1 MNTLKLY
8 PPYFV
13 KPRSVLTTKTRI
25 PPPTSYPRETKRHIL
40 RRNYHQPTAHVR
52 AYITDEVSAIVV
64 DLGSSTVKAGYAGE
78 DTPKAVFPSAVG
90 WLAKDQESAGG
101 KDGGDVEMQE
111 ADGKDGEKGKKAAG
125 GGGAKEYF
133 VNDLSYRRDHMEMTS
148 PFNAEGLL
156 EDWDVVEALWAHTL
170 KKRLVVQPDEHPILL
185 GEPVHTTRE
194 GREKMVELLFE
205 KHNPPAVFLAK
216 NPMLTSFASGR
227 ATSLVID
234 CGGSGT
240 TVSAVH
246 DGYAMQKAVTR
257 SPLGGDAITDI
268 VLKYLE
274 KTKKTPVRPRYEFK
288 RKPKG
293 DGESFDVI
301 DVDCPNTTAGYRLH
315 KQREITA
322 DLKETVFRMS
332 DTTYSEEDNQNIP
345 AVSYELPDGNT
356 IEVGVERFKIP
367 ELIFQPD
374 ILPSLGL
381 GEDAPDLKM
390 ADGSPL
396 RGLPSLILENINK
409 CDVDVRKDLFGGML
423 LAGGGSLFGNL
434 RERLEADLHD
444 AAPTNVRV
452 KVTAS
457 ANTVERK
464 FSTWIGGSILASL
477 GSFQQMWMS
486 KQEYEEHGVNIVHR
500 KCP

>member
-1 MNTLKLY
+1 M
-8 PPYFV
+8 
-13 KPRSVLTTKTRI
+13 
-25 PPPTSYPRETKRHIL
+25 
-40 RRNYHQPTAHVR
+40 
-52 AYITDEVSAIVV
+52 V
-64 DLGSSTVKAGYAGE
+64 DIGSNTVKAGYAGE
-78 DTPKAVFPSAVG
+78 DTPKAVFPSTVG

-101 KDGGDVEMQE
+101 NDGGDVEMKE
-111 ADGKDGEKGKKAAG
+111 ADAGKDGA
-125 GGGAKEYF
+125 GAKKGTTKHYY
-133 VNDLSYRRDHMEMTS
+133 VNDLNYRRDHMEMAN

-156 EDWDVVEALWAHTL
+156 EDWDVVEALWNHTL
-170 KKRLVVQPDEHPILL
+170 KKRLVVQPDEHPVLL

-205 KHNPPAVFLAK
+205 KHNPPAIFLAK
-216 NPMLTSFASGR
+216 NPVLTSFASGR

-240 TVSAVH
+240 TVAAVH

-274 KTKKTPVRPRYEFK
+274 KNKGVPVRPRYEFT

-293 DGESFDVI
+293 DGESFTVT
-301 DVDCPNTTAGYRLH
+301 DVDCPNTSAGYRLF
-315 KQREITA
+315 KQREIAA
-322 DLKETVFRMS
+322 DLKENVCRLS
-332 DTTYSEEDNQNIP
+332 DSMYSEEDNTNIP

-356 IEVGVERFKIP
+356 IEVGHERFKIP
-367 ELIFQPD
+367 ELLFQPHL
-374 ILPSLGL
+374 LPSLDL
-381 GEDAPDLKM
+381 GDDAPDLKM

-396 RGLPSLILENINK
+396 RGLPALILENINK

-423 LAGGGSLFGNL
+423 LAGGGSLFGSL
-434 RERLEADLHD
+434 RERLEAELHD

-457 ANTVERK
+457 ANTIERK
-464 FSTWIGGSILASL
+464 FSTWLGGSILASL

-486 KQEYEEHGVNIVHR
+486 KQEYEEYGVAIIHR